1 MAAARNIVVGQPVDP
16 AKAARAKEL
25 RQEMTDAERLLWEH
39 LRRNQLAGL
48 HFRRQ
53 QVIDGFIVDF
63 YCHRKCLVVEVD
75 GGIHQKQQGYDAQR
89 DRVMR
94 QHALRVLR
102 FANHE
107 VTSNLPRVLR
117 RIAAACKT

>member
-1 MAAARNIVVGQPVDP
+1 MAAARSIIVGQPVDP
-16 AKAARAKEL
+16 TKAARAKEL

-39 LRRNQLAGL
+39 LRRNQLQGL

-63 YCHRKCLVVEVD
+63 HCHRKGLVVELD
-75 GGIHQKQQGYDAQR
+75 GAIHQKQQSYDTQR

-94 QHALRVLR
+94 QHTLRVLR

-107 VTSNLPRVLR
+107 VTSNLARVLQ